1 MSLTGFF
8 FRSIMLTM
16 MNMNGVAEMY
26 AIQNHKGRF
35 YEGTPN
41 AYSWTTIRRFAREWV
56 TEAEAE
62 SFKKE
67 HKIRGNVV
75 KLERA

>member
-1 MSLTGFF
+1 MSLSGCL

-26 AIQNHKGRF
+26 GIQNHKGRF
-35 YEGTPN
+35 YDGEPK
-41 AYSWTTIRRFAREWV
+41 AYSWTTIIRFAREWP
-56 TEAEAE
+56 TEEEAE

-67 HKIRGNVV
+67 HKIRGKVV
-75 KLERA
+75 KLEK